1 MTTIAVL
8 TTIDTL
14 DQARVIAKELVERNL
29 AACAQI
35 STIESFYTW
44 DGATQSETEFRVLIK
59 TVAERYQAVEEAIR
73 EIHSYDLP
81 AIYAFEMQHI
91 FEPYARWVAD
101 NASGEE
107 R

>member
-1 MTTIAVL
+1 VTTIAVL

-14 DQARVIAKELVERNL
+14 DQARVIAKELVEHNL

-44 DGATQSETEFRVLIK
+44 DGTTQCATEFRVLIK

-73 EIHSYDLP
+73 ELHSYDLP
-81 AIYAFEMQHI
+81 AIYAFNMAHI
-91 FEPYARWVAD
+91 FEPYSEWIAENSSGD
-101 NASGEE
+101 NS
-107 R
+107 